1 MRWTMLDLKINTLLV
16 LSEEKNFTKASNR
29 LAITQPAV
37 SHQIKLLEEEF
48 GCAIFIRGKNEVK
61 LTEKGHL
68 IVSYAKR
75 MQALENKLQY
85 TLANNDANPTNI
97 KIGITH
103 TSENNN
109 IAAALGKYSA
119 LNTNTTITIITDVT
133 KKLYTKLENYELDL
147 IIVEEK
153 LNRSDLR
160 FLMLDTDY
168 LICILSKDNPLATKS
183 SITINDLK
191 KQKMIMRLPTS
202 ATRTLF
208 NASLTS
214 INESINNFNIILEVD
229 NISTIKSLVKKDI
242 GVSILPKSSCQ
253 QDIKDGELIA
263 LPIENLSMVRET
275 SIVYTTDFPY
285 HDCVNEILKIYKEL
299 T

>member
-1 MRWTMLDLKINTLLV
+1 MLDLKTHTLLV
-16 LSEEKNFTKASNR
+16 LSEEGNFTKASAR

-37 SHQIKLLEEEF
+37 SHQIKLLEKQF
-48 GCAIFIRGKNEVK
+48 GCAIFVRNRTEVK
-61 LTEKGHL
+61 LTEKGQIIL
-68 IVSYAKR
+68 KYARR
-75 MQALENKLQY
+75 MQALENKLIQ
-85 TLANNDANPTNI
+85 TLADNDINPTNI
-97 KIGITH
+97 RIGITH

-119 LNTNTTITIITDVT
+119 QNRNTTITIITEVT
-133 KKLYTKLENYELDL
+133 KNLYSMLENYELDL

-153 LNRSDLR
+153 YNRPDLR
-160 FLMLDTDY
+160 YLTLDTDY
-168 LICILSKDNPLATKS
+168 LICIMAKENPLAHKS

-208 NASLTS
+208 NATLTG

-229 NISTIKSLVKKDI
+229 NISTIKNLVKKDI

-253 QDIKDGELIA
+253 QDIKRGELVGI
-263 LPIENLSMVRET
+263 PIENLSMIRET
-275 SIVYTTDFPY
+275 SIVYTNDFPY
-285 HDCVNEILKIYKEL
+285 HECLNDILKLYKEL
-299 T
+299 A

>member
-1 MRWTMLDLKINTLLV
+1 MRCTMLDLKINTLLV

-48 GCAIFIRGKNEVK
+48 GCNIFIRGKSEVK
-61 LTEKGHL
+61 LTEKGQL
-68 IVSYAKR
+68 IVSYARR
-75 MQALENKLQY
+75 MQALEKKLQY
-85 TLANNDANPTNI
+85 TLANNDSNPTNI
-97 KIGITH
+97 RIGITH

-133 KKLYTKLENYELDL
+133 KKLYSMLENYELDL

-153 LNRSDLR
+153 LNRNDLNY
-160 FLMLDTDY
+160 LMLDTDQ
-168 LICILSKDNPLATKS
+168 IVCILSKDNPLS
-183 SITINDLK
+183 SKESINIEELK
-191 KQKMIMRLPTS
+191 KQKMIMRLPSS

-208 NASLTS
+208 NASLTG

-229 NISTIKSLVKKDI
+229 NISTIKNLVKKDI

-253 QDIKDGELIA
+253 QDIKNGELTA
-263 LPIENLSMVRET
+263 LPIDNLSMIRET
-275 SIVYTTDFPY
+275 NIVYTNDFPY
-285 HDCVNEILKIYKEL
+285 KECIKEILKLYKEL